1 MGVSTKAVPLIRI
14 IFFCTHTHTTLC
26 RVAYGVAPVDSQ
38 KGKSGG
44 RKEEGGER
52 GGELAKNMWAT
63 GKDRRSRNC
72 VCGGRQS
79 GSLLELTL
87 SLPSTREG
95 RTRKES
101 VDGRMVIL
109 MTTYHLR

>member
-1 MGVSTKAVPLIRI
+1 LTAKKEKVEGEKKRE
-14 IFFCTHTHTTLC
+14 
-26 RVAYGVAPVDSQ
+26 G
-38 KGKSGG
+38 KG
-44 RKEEGGER
+44 